1 MHGDKEERAK
11 FIKDTMLGDQENWDV
26 IVVSYELM
34 NIEKA
39 SFRKIDWQYL
49 VIDEAHRIKNENSLL
64 SKTVRELK
72 TLHRLLLTGTPLQ
85 NNLHELWALLNFLLP
100 DIFGDSEQFDEWFDT
115 KEASE
120 GNKDMVKRLH
130 TILRP
135 FLLRRVKAEV
145 EHSLLPKKE
154 MKIHIG
160 LSKMQREL
168 YTKVLMKDVE
178 LINTSASKGNK
189 MRLLNVLMQLRK
201 CCNHPYLFDGVEP
214 KFNGEY
220 TTDQHLVDNCGKM
233 AVLDRLLTKIQA
245 KGDRVLIF
253 SQMTRVLDILEDYRM
268 VVSGIKFSKNY

>member
-268 VVSGIKFSKNY
+268 VVSGIKFSNSP